1 MGMSI
6 NPKSTSFGRVCED
19 VFDAGFET
27 LLAQSKLDTPPNP
40 QGPVTTALQGFTN
53 ILRTTYVDL
62 KLPNHEMWKTEE
74 SFAASQRWSTV
85 GGESGKMIKPHG
97 RGSIYG
103 PIEYCDGHQDAISR
117 AQLGMI
123 FSATLEDGGVAGAWK
138 FTPLREKYLL
148 SKPSSKQYNATID
161 GKRRLEI
168 MHDIDNVVESKMLA
182 AILPS

>member
-123 FSATLEDGGVAGAWK
+123 FSATLEDGGVAGTIA
-138 FTPLREKYLL
+138 TMMHMPSL
-148 SKPSSKQYNATID
+148 SHFNS
-161 GKRRLEI
+161 RCLEI
-168 MHDIDNVVESKMLA
+168 HTIEGEV
-182 AILPS
+182 PSVKTKQQTMQCNHRQPTQT